1 MFSLKLKGL
10 RFDVTVE
17 DAVSVHV
24 FDSLE
29 NLVSL
34 LLNLRLWD
42 VVLSPVNGVIE
53 IAVHELEDKCEAS
66 RGLVVQ
72 HLVKANN
79 VRMRC

>member
-1 MFSLKLKGL
+1 MTL

-24 FDSLE
+24 FDSFE

-53 IAVHELEDKCEAS
+53 IAVHELEDKCKPS

-72 HLVKANN
+72 HLVEANN